1 MEEGNSINISCTS
14 VGIPTPTIVW
24 MMNDQQVHFISIEVI
39 IQPQI
44 AINGFLQDI
53 MLGRITSS
61 IEIVNAQFP
70 RDEGMYTC
78 VGTNDEEMINFSNY
92 SIYLQVLC
100 K

>member
-1 MEEGNSINISCTS
+1 MEKGNSINISCTS

-24 MMNDQQVHFISIEVI
+24 LMNDHQVQFNSSEVI
-39 IQPQI
+39 IEPQI
-44 AINGFLQDI
+44 STNGFLQDI
-53 MLGRITSS
+53 VLGRITSS
-61 IEIVNAQFP
+61 IEIINAQFP